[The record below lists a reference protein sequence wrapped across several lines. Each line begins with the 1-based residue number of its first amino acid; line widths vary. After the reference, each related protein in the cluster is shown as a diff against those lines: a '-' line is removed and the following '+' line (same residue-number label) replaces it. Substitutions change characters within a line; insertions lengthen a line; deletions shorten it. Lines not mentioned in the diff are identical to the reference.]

1 MHKSGW
7 APTASDTWLHLEHQ
21 MLRQLYDVNSSVRCS
36 CEKPSEGCFSS
47 FGFGAIS
54 IPLCRLC
61 SVAEHIGVFVTSLGS
76 AWKPSHSLAHIVIAS
91 DCE

>member
-7 APTASDTWLHLEHQ
+7 APTASDTWLHLEHR

-36 CEKPSEGCFSS
+36 CEKPSEGCFGS

-54 IPLCRLC
+54 ISLGWLWPA
-61 SVAEHIGVFVTSLGS
+61 AEHLG
-76 AWKPSHSLAHIVIAS
+76 AL
-91 DCE
+91 